1 MERWESFYVII
12 GSAGAALIGIEFV
25 VITLVANL
33 PERPPSNTISAFA
46 SPTVVHFASAL
57 VLSAVMSAPWRS
69 SAVPALALLVAGLGG
84 VAYAAVVIQ
93 RIRHQTQYTP
103 VWQDWLWYAVLP
115 SAAYAVLAL
124 AAATLRMDPPLAS
137 VGIAA
142 SALGLLLIGIHN
154 AWDSVT
160 HIVFGM
166 DEDAV
171 KRDQP

>member
-1 MERWESFYVII
+1 MASWESFYVII
-12 GSAGAALIGIEFV
+12 GSSGAALIGIEFV

-69 SAVPALALLVAGLGG
+69 TAAPATALVVGGLGG

-115 SAAYAVLAL
+115 SGAYAVLAI
-124 AAATLRMDPPLAS
+124 AAAALRMNPPVAF
-137 VGIAA
+137 VGIGAA
-142 SALGLLLIGIHN
+142 ALGLLLIGIHN

-160 HIVFGM
+160 HIVFGTNE
-166 DEDAV
+166 DE
-171 KRDQP
+171 KIG

>member
-1 MERWESFYVII
+1 MEMWESFYVIV
-12 GSAGAALIGIEFV
+12 GSSGAALIGIQFV

-69 SAVPALALLVAGLGG
+69 TAAPALILFVGGLGG

-93 RIRHQTQYTP
+93 RIRHQTQYMP

-115 SAAYAVLAL
+115 TAAYLVLAL

-142 SALGLLLIGIHN
+142 AVLGLLLIGIHN

-160 HIVFGM
+160 HIVFGI
-166 DEDAV
+166 DEDRNV
-171 KRDQP
+171 GQ

>member
-1 MERWESFYVII
+1 MTGDETCVCTGDTLYRLAVPGILKSLERSMERWESFYVIV

-46 SPTVVHFASAL
+46 SPTVVHFACAL

-69 SAVPALALLVAGLGG
+69 TAGPALALLVGGLGG

-93 RIRHQTQYTP
+93 RIRHQTHYTP

-115 SAAYAVLAL
+115 SGAYALLAI
-124 AAATLRMDPPLAS
+124 AATTLHMDPPLAA
-137 VGIAA
+137 VG
-142 SALGLLLIGIHN
+142 
-154 AWDSVT
+154 
-160 HIVFGM
+160 
-166 DEDAV
+166 
-171 KRDQP
+171 